1 MVLVLVVVIA
11 VVPVAVAVAITIA
24 ITVLINSGSSRGGGG
39 SGGGGRGYG
48 GGRSFTVLVKLFLKK
63 NSFLLFLRKN
73 VLRKKRSMCMTFEEM
88 PPFPRSLCTKSPS
101 PTSKLQC

>member
-1 MVLVLVVVIA
+1 MVLVLVVVMA
-11 VVPVAVAVAITIA
+11 VVPLAVAVA

-48 GGRSFTVLVKLFLKK
+48 GGRSFTVLVKLFFKK